1 MNVWV
6 QKQPRELLPHVLLS
20 TSTHKHSF
28 GLLGGAF
35 IYFYMYLLCTCVHT
49 EDKLQETLLLF
60 HSVGSEDQIK
70 VVRLGGKLFQPL
82 NYLCSCLKDRLK
94 GTPDSGLG

>member
-6 QKQPRELLPHVLLS
+6 QKQPRELLSHVLLS
-20 TSTHKHSF
+20 TSTHKHPF

-35 IYFYMYLLCTCVHT
+35 IYFYMYLLYTCMHT
-49 EDKLQETLLLF
+49 EDNLQETFLLF
-60 HSVGSEDQIK
+60 HSVGSGDQIK

-94 GTPDSGLG
+94 GTTDSGVG